1 MSLNSEIKF
10 SEIPNIEKQRS
21 TFDRSFSHKTT
32 MNSSDIV
39 PLMWSECLPGDTI
52 QIDFS
57 HVTRMTTPIAPV
69 IDNAWLDIMA
79 FFVPTR
85 LLWTH
90 WKEFWGE
97 NNTTYWE
104 QPVRYTTP
112 KLDFAANASMASNG
126 VAAGSLI
133 NYLGVPVGYKESANW
148 KQKLNAFPLR
158 AYCKIVNDWYRDE
171 NLKQP
176 IVENTGDSAT
186 QVVRALGNYVEAYS
200 YQAVSQGAY
209 CAKAA
214 KAHDY
219 FTSCLPAPMKGQQL
233 SLFGN
238 NGLFPVQSYWAG
250 NADDGYTPYKA
261 DGVGKEASRVDQ
273 AVISPTRVLHPSAD
287 MTTWD
292 IGGETLANNAFK
304 SLLVENDTSTNTKGI
319 KTVYNTTQNPSGTMS
334 EALTIQNLWANMN
347 SAAISTISQLR
358 TAFAIQRFYEAQAR
372 GGSRYCEFL
381 NNIFGITNQDA
392 RLQRSEFLGA
402 KRFPINVDQVLQT
415 SGTGASGT
423 STPQGNTAA
432 YSCTVNSDDLCTYS
446 TQEHGIIMV
455 MGVIRQEHSY
465 AQGISKEWLRDQW
478 SDYYIPQ
485 FAHLSEMPVYECEI
499 YAQGTSDDQEVFG
512 YQEAWSEY
520 RYKPNMITGKLSPQ
534 MTGNLALWHYGDYYT
549 AKPTLSAEWIN
560 ETPDNIA
567 RTLAVQNEPQ
577 FIMDAYF
584 SMKWTRVMPLYS
596 VPGLIDHF

>member
-69 IDNAWLDIMA
+69 IDNAWLDVMA

-85 LLWTH
+85 LLWDH

-97 NNTTYWE
+97 NTTSYWE
-104 QPVRYTTP
+104 QPVKYTTP
-112 KLDFAANASMASNG
+112 KLDFQANPAMLSGG
-126 VAAGSLI
+126 VAPGSLI

-176 IVENTGDSAT
+176 LVENTGDSAT
-186 QVVRALGNYVEAYS
+186 TVLRANANYIESYS
-200 YQAVSQGAY
+200 YYAVAQGAY

-219 FTSCLPAPMKGQQL
+219 FTSCLPAPLKGPQL

-238 NGLFPVQSYWAG
+238 DGLFPVQSYWIDVNG
-250 NADDGYTPYKA
+250 TLKPYAA
-261 DGVGKEASRVDQ
+261 DGTSTGNGHADRVNN
-273 AVISPTRVLHPSAD
+273 TRFGSYAN
-287 MTTWD
+287 TTWD
-292 IGGETLANNAFK
+292 GLGLSSGYHQLFTYHETGNNNNADGWGTAANN
-304 SLLVENDTSTNTKGI
+304 SSSSVTLTTEGTVE
-319 KTVYNTTQNPSGTMS
+319 
-334 EALTIQNLWANMN
+334 NLWANLSN
-347 SAAISTISQLR
+347 AAISTISQLR

-423 STPQGNTAA
+423 NTPQGNTAA

-446 TQEHGIIMV
+446 TQEHGIIMI
-455 MGVIRQEHSY
+455 MGIIRQEHSY

-499 YAQGTSDDQEVFG
+499 YAQGTSEDQEVFG

-534 MTGNLALWHYGDYYT
+534 ATGSLSLWHYGDYYT
-549 AKPTLSAEWIN
+549 QKPTLSAEWIN

>member
-1 MSLNSEIKF
+1 MSLNSEVKF

-32 MNSSDIV
+32 LNSSDIV

-69 IDNAWLDIMA
+69 IDNSWLDVMA

-104 QPVRYTTP
+104 QPVKYTTP
-112 KLDFAANASMASNG
+112 KLDFSSNSAMATNG
-126 VAAGSLI
+126 VAPGSLL
-133 NYLGVPVGYKESANW
+133 NYLGVPVGYKESADW

-186 QVVRALGNYVEAYS
+186 SVVRALGNYVEAYS
-200 YQAVSQGAY
+200 YQAVANGAY

-219 FTSCLPAPMKGQQL
+219 FTSCLPAPLKGPQL

-238 NGLFPVQSYWAG
+238 DGLFPVQSYWVDVNGTLKPYAADG
-250 NADDGYTPYKA
+250 TSTSNGHADRVNNTKFGSYANTTWNGFGLNSGYHQLFTYHETGSNNNADGWGTA
-261 DGVGKEASRVDQ
+261 
-273 AVISPTRVLHPSAD
+273 
-287 MTTWD
+287 
-292 IGGETLANNAFK
+292 ANNSAT
-304 SLLVENDTSTNTKGI
+304 SLTLTTEGTVE
-319 KTVYNTTQNPSGTMS
+319 
-334 EALTIQNLWANMN
+334 NLWANLS

-415 SGTGASGT
+415 SGTGASGQT
-423 STPQGNTAA
+423 TPQGNTAA

-455 MGVIRQEHSY
+455 MGIIRQEHSY
-465 AQGISKEWLRDQW
+465 SQGISKEWLRDQW

-499 YAQGTSDDQEVFG
+499 YAQGNSEDQEVFG

-534 MTGNLALWHYGDYYT
+534 ATGSLSLWHYGDYYQS
-549 AKPTLSAEWIN
+549 KPTLSAEWIN